1 MGRLATGI
9 EELDRLLYG
18 GFPDRSLL
26 LLQGF
31 PGCGS
36 SEFAQQFLAF
46 GIQNQGTG
54 VYFTS
59 KKTSF
64 EILESMKYMLP
75 DVEKYYDRKKL
86 VFLDSYTPRLKEYA
100 VQYGLATSEEARS
113 SEVFWN
119 VGPLEKLNIF
129 FTDSIKGMS
138 GDIRCVIDNLSYLLR
153 NYELDKVVDLIEKM
167 QFSARMYG
175 GVYMLLLVEAM
186 HDPKT
191 IATIADIVDGVI
203 QFQEKLKQ
211 TSLVSVMRFI
221 KMDGTDFNTRNIP
234 YATVRNGIQ
243 YRTTVRGIEFEKA
256 VL

>member
-1 MGRLATGI
+1 MARLATGI

-18 GFPDRSLL
+18 GFPDRMLL

-36 SEFAQQFLAF
+36 SEFAQQFLSF
-46 GIQNQGTG
+46 GLQNQGTG
-54 VYFTS
+54 IYFTS

-64 EILESMKYMLP
+64 EVLESMKYMLP

-86 VFLDSYTPRLKEYA
+86 VFLDSYTPRLKEFA
-100 VQYGLATSEEARS
+100 VQYGLASPEDTRG
-113 SEVFWN
+113 EVLWN
-119 VGPLEKLNIF
+119 IGPLEKLSGF

-138 GDIRCVIDNLSYLLR
+138 GDIRVIVDNLSYLLR
-153 NYELDKVVDLIEKM
+153 GYELDKIVDLIEKM
-167 QFSARMYG
+167 QFAARIYG
-175 GVYMLLLVEAM
+175 GVYMILLMEAM

-191 IATIADIVDGVI
+191 IATIADMVDGVI

-211 TSLVSVMRFI
+211 TSLVSVMRFV

-234 YATVRNGIQ
+234 YVTVRNGIQ
-243 YRTTVRGIEFEKA
+243 YRTTVRGVEFEKA